1 MGSYNHEVDCLDIK
15 MKKETGK
22 FLGNRRGILFTL
34 AIILLII
41 PLIFLISFYVGTSKT
56 KIEDTT
62 ARIRCDELHY
72 FVEDVKR
79 DLSRA
84 MVIFGRRSAI
94 YSIDYVI
101 KPPGNPL
108 LNYTFRCTS
117 LCGVD
122 CDKLIYPETGSEAAI
137 AELALCGTL
146 NGSNVTYMLNHTLNE
161 WIDKMEM
168 RGEDMNFQ
176 VNITLKEIKVIPIDA
191 WHFAIIIDN
200 KMSIID
206 KIGAC
211 YYRDSII
218 RTMSN
223 TSIIGLEDP
232 LYTLSSEGKI
242 MKYIYDCEISFDLGT
257 VAGCSKS
264 DLGNGSVEGYV
275 IFKDDIGHTKCDI
288 KDYCDNTAPEE
299 LAEQILVIS
308 SGVGFGECTCHGD
321 DFSWCF
327 NASSGRHFGG
337 VIDYGPNNPN
347 SMIYKCDVTIPWI
360 IDTGDMSGGA
370 SGWARAP
377 GCDEANISNGTCV
390 YIKNNGTV
398 HQVLIGINSEDLN
411 FSCYQISNVTEYE
424 TNCPINYSNGP
435 SFFDRLDGRYNLSE
449 RYMNQSRE
457 YFDNP
462 FIGIET
468 LVDPYELM
476 DHTII
481 PYENATWI
489 DYLYWRNINGSE
501 VCGICG
507 GGDYPLRLDCQHIER
522 YGVDTGC

>member
-1 MGSYNHEVDCLDIK
+1 
-15 MKKETGK
+15 MKKEIKK
-22 FLGNRRGILFTL
+22 FWGNRRGILFTL

-146 NGSNVTYMLNHTLNE
+146 NGSNVTYMLNHTLKG
-161 WIDKMEM
+161 WINKMETM
-168 RGEDMNFQ
+168 GEDMNFR

-191 WHFAIIIDN
+191 WHFSIIIDN
-200 KMSIID
+200 KID
-206 KIGAC
+206 ITDRIGAC
-211 YYRDSII
+211 YYRESSL

-223 TSIIGLEDP
+223 TSIVGLEDP
-232 LYTLSSEGKI
+232 LYTLSSDGKI
-242 MKYIYDCEISFDLGT
+242 MKYIYDCDIVFDLET
-257 VAGCSKS
+257 VAGCSLK
-264 DLGNGSVEGYV
+264 DWGNGSVEGYV
-275 IFKDDIGHTKCDI
+275 IFYTDI
-288 KDYCDNTAPEE
+288 KNESLTTYCTDNKEYVNDKIIVFNTAFGSCNSFE
-299 LAEQILVIS
+299 S
-308 SGVGFGECTCHGD
+308 S
-321 DFSWCF
+321 CF
-327 NASSGRHFGG
+327 NSSSTYHFAGI
-337 VIDYGPNNPN
+337 IDYAKNAAN
-347 SMIYKCDVTIPWI
+347 SFAVKCDVSIPWI
-360 IDTGDMSGGA
+360 SATGTLDNESSFGVQRDPNC
-370 SGWARAP
+370 S
-377 GCDEANISNGTCV
+377 DANITDGDCV

-398 HQVLIGINSEDLN
+398 HQVLMGMDYEDFN
-411 FSCYQISNVTEYE
+411 FSCYRISNVTEYE
-424 TNCPINYSNGP
+424 TNCLINYSNGP
-435 SFFDRLDGRYNLSE
+435 SFFDRLDGSYNLSE
-449 RYMNQSRE
+449 KYQDQSRK
-457 YFDNP
+457 YFNNP

-468 LVDPYELM
+468 LVEPYELM
-476 DHTII
+476 EHTII
-481 PYENATWI
+481 PYANATWV
-489 DYLYWRNINGSE
+489 DYLYWRNINGSK
-501 VCGICG
+501 VCGVCG
-507 GGDYPLRLDCQHIER
+507 GNYPLRLDCQHIEG

>member
-1 MGSYNHEVDCLDIK
+1 

-79 DLSRA
+79 DLDRA

-108 LNYTFRCTS
+108 LNYTFKCTS

-122 CDKLIYPETGSEAAI
+122 CDKLIHPETGSEAAI

-146 NGSNVTYMLNHTLNE
+146 NGSNVTYMLNHTLKG
-161 WIDKMEM
+161 WIDKMETM
-168 RGEDMNFQ
+168 GENMNFR

-200 KMSIID
+200 KIDITD

-211 YYRDSII
+211 YYRESSL
-218 RTMSN
+218 RAMSN
-223 TSIIGLEDP
+223 TPIIGLEDP
-232 LYTLSSEGKI
+232 LYALSSEGKI
-242 MKYIYDCEISFDLGT
+242 MRYIYDCDIGLDLET
-257 VAGCSKS
+257 VAGCSLKNW
-264 DLGNGSVEGYV
+264 GNGSAQGYV
-275 IFKDDIGHTKCDI
+275 IFYSDI
-288 KDYCDNTAPEE
+288 KGPGPNLATYCTDNQEYVSDKIIVFNEAFGNCNTFEKSCFDN
-299 LAEQILVIS
+299 S
-308 SGVGFGECTCHGD
+308 STY
-321 DFSWCF
+321 
-327 NASSGRHFGG
+327 HFAGI
-337 VIDYGPNNPN
+337 IDYAKNAP
-347 SMIYKCDVTIPWI
+347 SSFTSKCNITIPWI
-360 IDTGDMSGGA
+360 SATGNLDNESSFGGQRDPNC
-370 SGWARAP
+370 S
-377 GCDEANISNGTCV
+377 DANITNGGCV

-398 HQVLIGINSEDLN
+398 HQVLMGIDYEDIN
-411 FSCYQISNVTEYE
+411 FSCYRISNITEYV
-424 TNCPINYSNGP
+424 TNCEKNYSNGP
-435 SFFDRLDGRYNLSE
+435 SFFDRLDGSYNLSE
-449 RYMNQSRE
+449 KYQNQSER
-457 YFDNP
+457 YFDNS

-468 LVDPYELM
+468 LVNPYELVE
-476 DHTII
+476 HSVE
-481 PYENATWI
+481 YYANATWV
-489 DYLYWRNINGSE
+489 DYLYWSDINGSC
-501 VCGICG
+501 VLGFCM
-507 GGDYPLRLDCQHIER
+507 GDYPIRFDCQHMER
-522 YGVDTGC
+522 YGLDEY